1 MQCPACAA
9 AVPDGFQYCDKC
21 GSPLEQR
28 CPRCGAPARP
38 DGKFCGRCGAALQ
51 ATAAVETGHASH
63 VERRHVSILFADLV
77 GFTHVS
83 ESLDPEDVRDLLSRY
98 FDVARTVVGRYG
110 GTIEKFIGDAV
121 MSVWGAPNIHE
132 DDAERS
138 VRAALDL
145 VDAVGDL
152 GRDAG
157 IPALLLRAGVVTG
170 EVAVNLG
177 ATGQALVAG
186 DAVNTAARVQA
197 AAQAGSVWVDD
208 ATRATSRAAIA
219 YEDRGD
225 HVLKGK
231 SEPIRLFEARR
242 VVAGRSGAERTAGL
256 EPLFVGRDRELRLI
270 KELFHG
276 CVEKRAVRL
285 VSISGAAGVGK
296 SRLLWEFKKYID
308 GIVTGVNWHS
318 GRCLSYGDG
327 IAYWALAEIVRGR
340 LGISEGDAP
349 EEALQRVRQGLLRF
363 VDSAE
368 DRAWLE
374 PRLAA
379 LLGLGNSTL
388 EGAGP
393 ETLFPAWRL
402 FIERVAAEDPAVLV
416 LEDLHWA
423 DQGLLDFLDH
433 LLEWSRGYPIF
444 VVTLARPE
452 LDERRPEWNRQRRN
466 ATPVYL
472 EPLDTNAMDALV
484 DGVAPQLPPAARAA
498 VLERAEGI
506 PLYAVETLRML
517 VDQGVLVGGEE
528 HYELV
533 ASGADGEAVSIDI
546 PASLQALVSARL
558 DSLDAEERR
567 TVQDAAVLGLTF
579 SCEDVAVVAGAR
591 GRAADETKALLQALV
606 RRDILGIES
615 GPPAYEKG
623 QYRFVQSV
631 MRTVAYDSLSR
642 RDRKARHLAVAA
654 QFARLTDADGLSPVI
669 ARHYLDAAAAVP
681 DAADADSLRALA
693 REQLQRAAER
703 AGSLGATSE
712 SIAHYETLIGLLPP
726 GDELAGIAQHAAEAA
741 LRGARYELALQY
753 VGLARQSISELDARS
768 AARLATL
775 EGNVLIDIEQPQK
788 ALEVMEPAY
797 ADVADGLAELSTARL
812 VSAIATAYSRLGD
825 DKQAMRWG
833 ERASVLAQDLGAWDV
848 LADSVNSRGLGLI
861 ATGRWVEA
869 LSMLRMALDLC
880 LSNDLGPA
888 ALRPYINLAAL
899 SLTRNIKEAAA
910 YAEDGLVLAR
920 RLGHRLR
927 GEFLFYH
934 LLMAHLMAGRWDEV
948 EQAAQE
954 LPTPD
959 DVPVLRQYVWWPVVI
974 VRALRGDPRAG
985 DAVLRDGADG
995 LDPQSKLAHASQIA
1009 ELAFMDGRMETAFAQ
1024 ASAAVKDALVHTGIE
1039 DEFYIA
1045 WPLAVESALRC
1056 GRLDDASALLE
1067 LVAGRPTGCVAI
1079 FLQGQLARL
1088 RALITAARNGDQD
1101 PGADFAVAARTMRA
1115 FGAPFWLGRTLLD
1128 HGEWL
1133 VGQGDTEQARPL
1145 LDEAVELFT
1154 QLGAQPYVER
1164 ALVAID
1170 GNLASSS
1177 TANAFTH
1184 EPHEVASGA
1193 AHG

>member
-1 MQCPACAA
+1 MQCPVCAA

-21 GSPLEQR
+21 GSPLDQR
-28 CPRCGAPARP
+28 CPQCGAPTRP
-38 DGKFCGRCGAALQ
+38 EGKFCGRCGAAIP
-51 ATAAVETGHASH
+51 AAPSIEAGHALH
-63 VERRHVSILFADLV
+63 VERRRVSILFADLV
-77 GFTHVS
+77 GFTPVS
-83 ESLDPEDVRDLLSRY
+83 ELLDPEDVRELLSRY
-98 FDVARTVVGRYG
+98 FDIARMVVARYG

-121 MSVWGAPNIHE
+121 MSVWGAPTIHE

-157 IPALLLRAGVVTG
+157 IPSLRLRVGVVTG

-177 ATGQALVAG
+177 AIGQGMVAG

-197 AAQAGSVWVDD
+197 AAQAGSVWVDG

-225 HVLKGK
+225 HALKGK
-231 SEPIRLFEARR
+231 SEPVHLFEARR
-242 VVAGRSGAERTAGL
+242 VIAGRSGAERTAGL
-256 EPLFVGRDRELRLI
+256 EPLFVGRDGELRLI

-340 LGISEGDAP
+340 LGISESDAP
-349 EEALQRVRQGLLRF
+349 DEALQRLRQGLLRF
-363 VDSAE
+363 VDSSE
-368 DRAWLE
+368 DRGWLE

-379 LLGLGNSTL
+379 LLGLGDSAL

-402 FIERVAAEDPAVLV
+402 FVERVAAEDPAVV
-416 LEDLHWA
+416 VVEDLHWA

-433 LLEWSRGYPIF
+433 LMEWSRGYPIF
-444 VVTLARPE
+444 VITLARPE
-452 LDERRPEWNRQRRN
+452 LDERHPEWNRQRRN

-472 EPLDTNAMDALV
+472 EPLDTNAMHALV
-484 DGVAPQLPPAARAA
+484 DGVAPQLPPAARTA

-533 ASGADGEAVSIDI
+533 ASGADGEAVTIDI

-558 DSLDAEERR
+558 DSLDAEERH
-567 TVQDAAVLGLTF
+567 TVQDAAVLGLAF
-579 SCEDVAVVAGAR
+579 SGEDVAVVAGAR
-591 GRAADETKALLQALV
+591 GRAPDATKLLLQALV
-606 RRDILGIES
+606 RRDILGVES
-615 GPPAYEKG
+615 GPPTYEQG

-631 MRTVAYDSLSR
+631 MRTVAYDSMSR

-654 QFARLTDADGLSPVI
+654 QFARLSDADELSPVI
-669 ARHYLDAAAAVP
+669 ARHYLDAAVAVP
-681 DAADADSLRALA
+681 DAPDADSLRALA
-693 REQLQRAAER
+693 REHLLRAAER

-712 SIAHYETLIGLLPP
+712 LIAHYETLIGLLPP
-726 GDELAGIAQHAAEAA
+726 GDELAGIAERAAEAA
-741 LRGARYELALQY
+741 LRGARYELALQH
-753 VGLARQSISELDARS
+753 VALARQSISQLDARS

-775 EGNVLIDIEQPQK
+775 EGNVFIDVEQPQK
-788 ALEVMEPAY
+788 ALDTMQPAY
-797 ADVADGLAELSTARL
+797 AALADAPTELSTARL
-812 VSAIATAYSRLGD
+812 VSAIAMAYSRLGD
-825 DKQAMRWG
+825 DEQAMRWG

-880 LSNDLGPA
+880 LTNDLGPA

-899 SLTRNIKEAAA
+899 SLTRNLKEAAT

-934 LLMAHLMAGRWDEV
+934 LLMAHVMSGRWDEV
-948 EQAAQE
+948 ERAAEE
-954 LPTPD
+954 LPLPAD
-959 DVPVLRQYVWWPVVI
+959 IPMLQQYIWWPVVI
-974 VRALRGDPRAG
+974 VRTLRGDLRAG
-985 DAVLRDGADG
+985 DALPHSEPDGE
-995 LDPQSKLAHASQIA
+995 DPQSRLAYASQIA
-1009 ELAFMDGRMETAFAQ
+1009 ERAFMDGRMETAFSQ

-1045 WPLAVESALRC
+1045 WPLAVESAVRL
-1056 GRLDDASALLE
+1056 GRLDDASTLLE
-1067 LVAGRPTGCVAI
+1067 LVAGRPAGCVAA
-1079 FLQGQLARL
+1079 FLQGQLGRL
-1088 RALITAARNGDQD
+1088 RALITTARNSEDD
-1101 PGADFAVAARTMRA
+1101 VSADFIQAARTMRA
-1115 FGAPFWLGRTLLD
+1115 FGAPFWLARTLLD

-1133 VGQGDTEQARPL
+1133 LRRGDNEAARPL
-1145 LDEAVELFT
+1145 LEEAVEIFT
-1154 QLGAQPYVER
+1154 RLGARPYTER
-1164 ALVAID
+1164 ALVASD
-1170 GNLASSS
+1170 ASLAS
-1177 TANAFTH
+1177 TANALTH
-1184 EPHEVASGA
+1184 ERSEVATSA
-1193 AHG
+1193 AQR

>member
-1 MQCPACAA
+1 MPATQCPACAA
-9 AVPDGFQYCDKC
+9 AVPDGFRFCDKC
-21 GSPLEQR
+21 GSPLDQR
-28 CPRCGAPARP
+28 CPQCGAPTRP
-38 DGKFCGRCGAALQ
+38 EGRFCGRCGAALP
-51 ATAAVETGHASH
+51 AAPSVEAGRALH
-63 VERRHVSILFADLV
+63 VERRRVSILFADLV
-77 GFTHVS
+77 GFTSVS

-98 FDVARTVVGRYG
+98 FDIARMVVARYG

-121 MSVWGAPNIHE
+121 MSVWGAPTIHE

-145 VDAVGDL
+145 VDAVGDI

-157 IPALLLRAGVVTG
+157 IPSLRLRVGVVTG

-177 ATGQALVAG
+177 AIGQGMVAG

-197 AAQAGSVWVDD
+197 AAQAGSVWVDG

-225 HVLKGK
+225 HALKGK
-231 SEPIRLFEARR
+231 SDPVHLFEARR
-242 VVAGRSGAERTAGL
+242 VIAGRSGAERTAGL
-256 EPLFVGRDRELRLI
+256 EPLFVGRDAELRLI

-340 LGISEGDAP
+340 LGISESDTP
-349 EEALQRVRQGLLRF
+349 DESLERLRQGLLRF
-363 VDSAE
+363 VDSSE
-368 DRAWLE
+368 DRGWLE
-374 PRLAA
+374 ARLAA
-379 LLGLGNSTL
+379 LLGLGDSAL

-416 LEDLHWA
+416 VEDLHWA

-433 LLEWSRGYPIF
+433 LMEWSRGYPIF

-452 LDERRPEWNRQRRN
+452 LDERHPEWNRQRRN

-472 EPLDTNAMDALV
+472 EPLDTNAMHALV
-484 DGVAPQLPPAARAA
+484 DGVAPQLPPAARTA

-533 ASGADGEAVSIDI
+533 ASGADGETVTIDI

-558 DSLDAEERR
+558 DSLDAEERH
-567 TVQDAAVLGLTF
+567 TVQDAAVLGLAF
-579 SCEDVAVVAGAR
+579 SGEDVAVVAGAR
-591 GRAADETKALLQALV
+591 GRAPDETNMLLQALV
-606 RRDILGIES
+606 RRDILGVES
-615 GPPAYEKG
+615 GPPAYEQG
-623 QYRFVQSV
+623 HYRFVQSV
-631 MRTVAYDSLSR
+631 MRTVAYDSMSR

-654 QFARLTDADGLSPVI
+654 QFARLSDADELSPVI

-681 DAADADSLRALA
+681 DAPDADSLRALA
-693 REQLQRAAER
+693 REQLLRAAER

-712 SIAHYETLIGLLPP
+712 SIAHYERLIGLLPP
-726 GDELAGIAQHAAEAA
+726 GDELAGVAEHAAEAA
-741 LRGARYELALQY
+741 LRGARYELALQH
-753 VGLARQSISELDARS
+753 VALARQSISQLDARS

-775 EGNVLIDIEQPQK
+775 EGNVFIDVEQPQK
-788 ALEVMEPAY
+788 ALDTMQPAY
-797 ADVADGLAELSTARL
+797 AALADAPTELSTARL

-825 DKQAMRWG
+825 DEQAMRWG

-880 LSNDLGPA
+880 LTNDLGPA

-899 SLTRNIKEAAA
+899 SLTRNLKEAAT

-934 LLMAHLMAGRWDEV
+934 LLMAHVMSGRWDEV
-948 EQAAQE
+948 ERAAEE
-954 LPTPD
+954 LPLPA
-959 DVPVLRQYVWWPVVI
+959 DVPMLRQYVWWPVVI
-974 VRALRGDPRAG
+974 VRTLRGDPRAV
-985 DAVLRDGADG
+985 DALANSAADG
-995 LDPQSKLAHASQIA
+995 EDPQSRLAYASQIA
-1009 ELAFMDGRMETAFAQ
+1009 ERAFMDGRMETAFSQ

-1045 WPLAVESALRC
+1045 WPLAVESAIRL
-1056 GRLDDASALLE
+1056 GRLDDASTLLE
-1067 LVAGRPTGCVAI
+1067 LVAGRPAGCVAT

-1088 RALITAARNGDQD
+1088 RALITAARNSDD
-1101 PGADFAVAARTMRA
+1101 DVSADFVLAARTMRA
-1115 FGAPFWLGRTLLD
+1115 FGAPFWLARTLLD

-1133 VGQGDTEQARPL
+1133 LRRGDKEPARPL
-1145 LDEAVELFT
+1145 LEEAVEIFT
-1154 QLGAQPYVER
+1154 RLGARPYTER
-1164 ALVAID
+1164 ALVASD
-1170 GNLASSS
+1170 GCIAS
-1177 TANAFTH
+1177 TANALTH
-1184 EPHEVASGA
+1184 ERSEVATSA
-1193 AHG
+1193 QR